1 MTRRLK
7 LKSRKNSSRIQLGGG
22 FFDLLDTNIE
32 FNIFGKN
39 NSGWFSKL
47 TEKFSGKKTLKN
59 NVASGSVTSGSS
71 KINKVENSLIT
82 SKKPMNGPSKKPMNK
97 LICVPSKKPM
107 SVHSNKP
114 MSVHSNKPMSV
125 PSKKLIG
132 LPSKKL
138 IGLPSKKFTF
148 PPKGTTGGT
157 RKRKQK
163 KLKKN

>member
-22 FFDLLDTNIE
+22 VFDLLNTNIE

-47 TEKFSGKKTLKN
+47 TDRFTGKKTLKK
-59 NVASGSVTSGSS
+59 NVASGSVTSEPS
-71 KINKVENSLIT
+71 KINQVKNSVIT
-82 SKKPMNGPSKKPMNK
+82 SKKPMNK
-97 LICVPSKKPM
+97 LIGVHSKKPISLHSNKPA
-107 SVHSNKP
+107 SVHSN
-114 MSVHSNKPMSV
+114 
-125 PSKKLIG
+125 
-132 LPSKKL
+132 KL

-157 RKRKQK
+157 RKRKQRK
-163 KLKKN
+163 QKKN

>member
-22 FFDLLDTNIE
+22 FFDLLDSNIE

-59 NVASGSVTSGSS
+59 NVASGSVTSEPS
-71 KINKVENSLIT
+71 KINQVKNSVIT
-82 SKKPMNGPSKKPMNK
+82 SKKPMNK
-97 LICVPSKKPM
+97 LIGVHSKKPMNKLTSVPSKKPM
-107 SVHSNKP
+107 NVLSKKHMNVL
-114 MSVHSNKPMSV
+114 SNKPMSV
-125 PSKKLIG
+125 PSKKPMNVL
-132 LPSKKL
+132 
-138 IGLPSKKFTF
+138 SKKFTF

-163 KLKKN
+163 KQKKN